1 MCTVLLRL
9 RPEAAWPLLVA
20 AVRDEFLDRPWDPP
34 AAHWPVHPSI
44 VGGRDRTAGGT
55 WLAVETTRPAF
66 AAVLNGVRLPPSP
79 LRPSRGALPLA
90 ALTDSL
96 PSSFE
101 GYDGFHL
108 VAGTPSTVVVWSW
121 DGVSLVR
128 RELPPGDHIIVNDG
142 VDAASD
148 PLVPHFTPLL
158 TALPAP
164 PLVLGSSSDASDAS
178 SDAESDSV
186 TEAAWGP
193 WAELLRG
200 DGLALSDPRALLLR
214 KEFDGTEPG
223 TEPFAGRVYGSSSV
237 ALVGLTAT
245 GVRYDFSATPLT
257 PAWRRLSLSLPSR

>member
-20 AVRDEFLDRPWDPP
+20 AVRDELLDRPWDPP
-34 AAHWPVHPSI
+34 AAHWPGYLSI

-55 WLAVETTRPAF
+55 WLAVETTRPTF

-79 LRPSRGALPLA
+79 TRPSRGALPLA
-90 ALTDSL
+90 ALTESL

-108 VAGTPSTVVVWSW
+108 VVGTPSTVVVWSW
-121 DGVSLVR
+121 DGVSLVQQ
-128 RELPPGDHIIVNDG
+128 ELPPGDHIIVNDG

-158 TALPAP
+158 AAVPP
-164 PLVLGSSSDASDAS
+164 PLLLADT
-178 SDAESDSV
+178 
-186 TEAAWGP
+186 TEQAWGP
-193 WAELLRG
+193 WVELLRG

-214 KEFDGTEPG
+214 KEFDGTG
-223 TEPFAGRVYGSSSV
+223 PFAGRVYGSSSLS
-237 ALVGLTAT
+237 LVGLAT
-245 GVRYDFSATPLT
+245 TRVRYDFSATPLT
-257 PAWRRLSLSLPSR
+257 PAWRRVPVA